1 VSTPCDRPLVLQTL
15 ADYWLDDDGRD
26 HEELEAHLLACDSC
40 SRRLQ
45 AMLALGEG
53 VSRLVRE
60 GAVELVVTPS
70 LLAKAASEGLRIRE
84 YRLAPGERVSCT
96 VTPEDDWL
104 VSRLVGRFEGV
115 KHLDL
120 VTEIEGVPVRRIQ
133 DVPFEPGTGELIV
146 AQAMPAMRL
155 VQHALIR
162 MRLMSQE
169 ASGERLVAEYTFDH
183 HPTP

>member
-1 VSTPCDRPLVLQTL
+1 MSRPCDEPLALRTL
-15 ADYWLDDDGRD
+15 ADYWLDGDAHDYERL
-26 HEELEAHLLACDSC
+26 EEHLFACDSC
-40 SRRLQ
+40 TQRLEDVV
-45 AMLALGEG
+45 ALGEG
-53 VSRLVRE
+53 VARLVRD
-60 GAVELVVTPS
+60 GAVELVLTPS
-70 LLAKAASEGLRIRE
+70 LLAKATGGGLRIRE

-115 KHLDL
+115 SRLDL
-120 VTEIEGVPVRRIQ
+120 VTELEGGAVRRIQ
-133 DVPFEPGTGELIV
+133 DVPFEAEAGELIV
-146 AQAMPAMRL
+146 GQAMPAMRL

-169 ASGERLVAEYTFDH
+169 GGGERLIAEYTFDH